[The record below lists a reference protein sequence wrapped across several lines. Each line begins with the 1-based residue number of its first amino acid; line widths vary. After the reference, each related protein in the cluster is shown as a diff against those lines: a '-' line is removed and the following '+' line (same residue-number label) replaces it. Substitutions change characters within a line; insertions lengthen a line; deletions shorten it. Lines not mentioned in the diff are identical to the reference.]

1 MINLLLLKINI
12 PRRKMH
18 SWEKQFKCDHCGKTF
33 LLKTKLTCHQMTH
46 IGEKL
51 FKCRECDNIFFQ
63 KADLKCHQR
72 THYGENL
79 CKCDLCYN
87 FVHLKVVLYVIC

>member
-1 MINLLLLKINI
+1 MSSDDA
-12 PRRKMH
+12 H
-18 SWEKQFKCDHCGKTF
+18 W
-33 LLKTKLTCHQMTH
+33 
-46 IGEKL
+46 EKL

-72 THYGENL
+72 THNGENL
-79 CKCDLCYN
+79 YKCALCYN